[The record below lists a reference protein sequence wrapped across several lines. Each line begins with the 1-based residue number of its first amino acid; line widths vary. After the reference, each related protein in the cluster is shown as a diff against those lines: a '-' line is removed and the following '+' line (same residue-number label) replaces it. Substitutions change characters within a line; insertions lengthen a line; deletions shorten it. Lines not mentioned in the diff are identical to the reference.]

1 MFLTISHISTSGGIN
16 MHPCRAKLKRTE
28 AAIEE
33 YRSQIDTRK
42 AENYGFASMAA
53 VSYAHVVAKMLR
65 NKHPKGTNIEL
76 APNPKDIVSHYIHE
90 LTVSCLRNAAPQI
103 WDNITKS
110 DAELAHKRL
119 IGICW
124 LFAVCFINTVP
135 LLVISVLANLGS
147 VGHPLFLF

>member
-1 MFLTISHISTSGGIN
+1 MF
-16 MHPCRAKLKRTE
+16 
-28 AAIEE
+28 
-33 YRSQIDTRK
+33 
-42 AENYGFASMAA
+42 
-53 VSYAHVVAKMLR
+53 
-65 NKHPKGTNIEL
+65 TN
-76 APNPKDIVSHYIHE
+76 
-90 LTVSCLRNAAPQI
+90 CCPQI

-147 VGHPLFLF
+147 VCQLFGSFYFDRPAESRNRLKHMCPSLKRGSKRPLKHLHLHLVCYLPLCPDSSVSSCLSSCVGWPRYGVLNLTCYCNVD